1 MPTVRLPAAY
11 LAYACERSL
20 MCCKEPVSAPCGPE
34 GEARIAQRLA
44 STGAGRA
51 HLPILHAGFE
61 DSGGQR
67 VFAQDADTGR
77 CVHLVGEAGAEAGC
91 TLQLIGGFEA
101 LPVACR
107 NYPRAIAG
115 LPVEEGTDAA
125 LEVLFLLA
133 CPTAAKLL
141 VRDPS
146 PFRFVE
152 VPLEGWAYPA
162 HADVER
168 AALDEVRELRRG
180 WWDALAVD
188 RHDPRRLAGALGT
201 LLTAPYEPAIV
212 ARAASDADIEAGLLG
227 GFRSIDV
234 GVMLAALERLPERGA
249 TYGSVRW
256 EVRRRAME
264 DATRSALL
272 EALDI
277 APELLAAFL
286 DHQIP
291 WARVHDPR
299 PFHAWARTMARRAV
313 LAARLVDGLLD
324 KVPFGIDTL
333 FADVFTAS
341 IHLDTHALP
350 PPP

>member
-20 MCCKEPVSAPCGPE
+20 MCCKDPVRAPCSPE
-34 GEARIAQRLA
+34 AEARIAQRLA
-44 STGAGRA
+44 STEAGRA

-77 CVHLVGEAGAEAGC
+77 CVHLVADPGVQPGC
-91 TLQLIGGFEA
+91 SLQLIGGFDA
-101 LPVACR
+101 LSNACR

-115 LPVEEGTDAA
+115 LPAEEGSEAA

-162 HADVER
+162 HAQVER
-168 AALDEVRELRRG
+168 AAIDEVRELRRG
-180 WWDALAVD
+180 WWDALAIE
-188 RHDPRRLAGALGT
+188 RHDPRRLADVLGALM
-201 LLTAPYEPAIV
+201 TAPYQPAV
-212 ARAASDADIEAGLLG
+212 VERAASGDDVEPGLLG

-234 GVMLAALERLPERGA
+234 GVMLAAIERLPERGA

-256 EVRRRAME
+256 EVRRKAME
-264 DATRSALL
+264 DTTGGALL
-272 EALDI
+272 EALDV

-299 PFHAWARTMARRAV
+299 PFHVWAQTMARRAV
-313 LAARLVDGLLD
+313 LTARLVDALLD

-350 PPP
+350 PTP